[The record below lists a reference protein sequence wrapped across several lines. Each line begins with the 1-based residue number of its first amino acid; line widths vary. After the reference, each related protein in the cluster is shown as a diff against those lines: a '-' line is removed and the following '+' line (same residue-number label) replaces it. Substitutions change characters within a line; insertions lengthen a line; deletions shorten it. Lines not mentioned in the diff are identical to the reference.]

1 MLHILKRATT
11 DKDVISLIEKLDA
24 YLKIS
29 DGEDHDFYNQ
39 FNGTDTIEHMLV
51 AYKDEVPVGCGA
63 IKHFDASR
71 AEVKRMF
78 VDQTYRGQGIA
89 AKLLAQLEQW
99 AKEKGYKKCILET
112 GERQVAAVQL
122 YQKSKYKRMHTN
134 YGQYKGIAQSICFE
148 KTL

>member
-1 MLHILKRATT
+1 MLRIHKRATT
-11 DKDVISLIEKLDA
+11 HIDVISLIEKLDA
-24 YLKIS
+24 YLKIT

-39 FNGTDTIEHMLV
+39 FNGTDTIDCMLV

-63 IKHFDASR
+63 IKHFDSSS

-78 VDQTYRGQGIA
+78 VDQSYRGQGIA
-89 AKLLAQLEQW
+89 TKILIQLEQW
-99 AKEKGYKKCILET
+99 AREKGYGKCILET

-134 YGQYKGIAQSICFE
+134 YGQYNGIAQSICFE
-148 KTL
+148 KKL